1 MRVTRE
7 IGGKSYFGDFEI
19 ESGMVI
25 LSSEFG
31 QKKAQL
37 GNLPPEHLA
46 GMLLAEQ
53 VSAYFL
59 SKRASGD

>member
-7 IGGKSYFGDFEI
+7 IGGKTYVADFAVEK
-19 ESGMVI
+19 GVVI

-37 GNLPPEHLA
+37 GSLPAEQLA

-53 VSAYFL
+53 VSAHFMA
-59 SKRASGD
+59 SKPVGN

>member
-1 MRVTRE
+1 MRVTKE
-7 IGGKSYFGDFEI
+7 IGGKTYVGDFIVEK
-19 ESGMVI
+19 GMVI

-37 GNLPPEHLA
+37 GSLPAEHLA

-53 VSAYFL
+53 VSAHFMDNR
-59 SKRASGD
+59 SA